1 MSRRGFLRAALALAA
16 TASWLGIAASPALAI
31 EEFDRYA
38 VESVSASL
46 TSSQPGVI
54 ATQAGAHADF
64 TVDFSLAQ
72 KAGEPFALTRDL
84 FFSLPP
90 GVIGNPQQIQAC
102 TLAQFGE
109 LAVESECPVSSQV
122 GISEVTLG
130 GKNAGTFIDPIYN
143 MEPPGGD
150 SDVVARF
157 GLFAG
162 PYPTLI
168 NLRVDP
174 FDYSLTAAVE
184 GAPSAA
190 TLIAAR
196 STLWG
201 VPAADSHNGL
211 RLTPKEAVEGKTP
224 PGGRDAGV
232 PEVPFLTNPTDCST
246 QRQVTVTAVSYQL
259 PDQPKEKSAPFPQI
273 TGCGLLGFDAQM
285 SIAPT
290 STEAASPTGLDATVK
305 LPQAEAPNTL
315 GSSTLKSAHVTL
327 PEGLTINP
335 AAGDGLAACSDEQ
348 VGFGRGD
355 TPHCPDA
362 AKIGSAEIEVPALAR
377 TLQGA
382 VYQRTPVPGRLFG
395 FWLVTDEQGVRLKLP
410 AEIKADPLT
419 GQLTT
424 VFDGIPALGGLP
436 QVPVS
441 EIRLHVFGGPRA
453 PLATPSSCGTYSA
466 HFSFAPWSGKAAIQ
480 GEAPMQISSGC
491 EKGGFAPKIVAGT
504 ARAGAGQFAPLAF
517 TLTRQDGEANPQQLA
532 IHLPQGLLA
541 KVGGVPLCPEAAA
554 ASGACPADS
563 QVGTVAT
570 AAGVGAAPLWIPQ
583 PGKSPTAA
591 YLAGP
596 YKGAPYSVVSVV
608 PAQAGPFDLGTVVN
622 RAAIRIAPETGL
634 ATVVT
639 DPLPQILEG
648 VPIAYRAIHVS
659 VDRKNFTLNPTS
671 CAPKQITATVT
682 AANGA
687 TAEPST
693 GFQATDC
700 AKLSYKPKLK
710 LTFKGSTKRTGNPAI
725 KAVLTQK
732 PHQANTKAA
741 VVTLPAGLF
750 IDNSHI
756 GTPCTRVQFDAEKC
770 PKISILG
777 RATARSPLL
786 DKPLK
791 GNVYFRSNGGAR
803 ELPDIVADLRGP
815 IHIILVGYVDSV
827 AQKGSESSRVRTRFL
842 HVPDAPVSK
851 FTMNLFGGKKG
862 LIENSIPLC
871 RGQHRARLE
880 LKAQNGRQ
888 LTTNAP
894 ISLPC
899 RSKR

>member
-1 MSRRGFLRAALALAA
+1 MSRRALARTALLLAVA
-16 TASWLGIAASPALAI
+16 ASWFGIAASPALAI

-38 VESVSASL
+38 IESASVSL
-46 TSSQPGVI
+46 SS
-54 ATQAGAHADF
+54 TQAGAHADLS
-64 TVDFSLAQ
+64 VGFSLAQ
-72 KAGEPFALTRDL
+72 KQGEPFALTRDI

-90 GVIGNPQQIQAC
+90 GVIGNPQHIQAC

-109 LAVESECPVSSQV
+109 LAAQSNCPLSSQV
-122 GISEVTLG
+122 GVSEVTLG
-130 GKNAGTFIDPIYN
+130 GNNAGTFIEPIYN
-143 MEPPGGD
+143 MQAPGG
-150 SDVVARF
+150 DVVARF

-162 PYPTLI
+162 PYPTLV
-168 NLRVDP
+168 NVRVNP
-174 FDYSLTAAVE
+174 IDYSLIAAVE

-190 TLIAAR
+190 TLIAAQ
-196 STLWG
+196 STFWG

-211 RLTPKEAVEGKTP
+211 RLTPKEALEGKSP
-224 PGGRDAGV
+224 PGGV
-232 PEVPFLTNPTDCST
+232 EISPEVPFLTNPTDCST
-246 QRQVTVTAVSYQL
+246 KRQLSITAVSYQL
-259 PDQPKEKSAPFPQI
+259 PDQEKEKSAPFPQI

-315 GSSTLKSAHVTL
+315 GNSTLKSAHVTL

-348 VGFGRGD
+348 VGFGNGSA
-355 TPHCPDA
+355 PACPDA
-362 AKIGSAEIEVPALAR
+362 AKIGSAEIEVPALER

-395 FWLVTDEQGVRLKLP
+395 FWLVTDELGVRLKLP
-410 AEIKADPLT
+410 AEIQANPLT

-424 VFDGIPALGGLP
+424 VFDGIPQLGGLP

-453 PLATPSSCGTYSA
+453 PLATPSACGTYLT
-466 HFSFAPWSGKAAIQ
+466 HYSFAPWSGRAAIE
-480 GEAPMQISSGC
+480 GDAPMQISSGC
-491 EKGGFAPKIVAGT
+491 NKGGFSPKIAAGT
-504 ARAGAGQFAPLAF
+504 TRAGAGEFAPLTF
-517 TLTRQDGEANPQQLA
+517 TLTRQDGEANPQQIA

-541 KVGGVPLCPEAAA
+541 KPGGVPLCPDSAA

-563 QVGTVAT
+563 QIGTVAT
-570 AAGVGAAPLWIPQ
+570 AAGVGGASLWIPQ

-591 YLAGP
+591 YFAGP

-622 RAAIRIAPETGL
+622 RSAIRIAPETGL

-671 CAPKQITATVT
+671 CAPKTITATVT

-693 GFQATDC
+693 GFQAADC
-700 AKLSYKPKLK
+700 AKLPYKPKLK

-725 KAVLTQK
+725 KALLTQK

-741 VVTLPAGLF
+741 VVTLPGGLF

-777 RATARSPLL
+777 RATAKTPLL

-803 ELPDIVADLRGP
+803 ELPDIVADLRGQ
-815 IHIILVGYVDSV
+815 IHIILVGYIDSV

-842 HVPDAPVSK
+842 HVPDAPVTK

-871 RGQHRARLE
+871 RGKHRAKLE

-888 LTTNAP
+888 SVTNAP
-894 ISLPC
+894 ITVASC
-899 RSKR
+899 RGRR